1 MLTHGKKP
9 ECEGLILF
17 KNSWNDTLV
26 TSWKDDY
33 C

>member
-1 MLTHGKKP
+1 MEKKT